1 MNVDVILP
9 NTRTAGECFLL
20 TRITYLKNVI
30 NWTPAFAGVTVA
42 SKGCIQRTYCIRPDS
57 FQTNWS
63 PANGAN
69 QGTFLSMTN
78 TTGSCCPGDTD
89 KVALTRSPGCGIALP
104 L

>member
-42 SKGCIQRTYCIRPDS
+42 SRGRTAYDLIHSRRIGHQQMGQIR
-57 FQTNWS
+57 
-63 PANGAN
+63 A
-69 QGTFLSMTN
+69 LS
-78 TTGSCCPGDTD
+78 C
-89 KVALTRSPGCGIALP
+89 R
-104 L
+104 